1 MRALRTLVIA
11 VCCAACAVGAAA
23 RDVLIGQT
31 LDLSGVSSLGKDFS
45 SGLLTYFDAVNARGG
60 VKGRKLRLIQLDN
73 AGRAADALA
82 QTDKLFGEQDLDL
95 LIGPTSDGTLRA
107 IINAAR
113 LKGASLAIVGAPTGS
128 LAEPSSGGPSV
139 FSLRAN
145 YRDEARLLFDALNTF
160 AGNRVA
166 LVVGDGPDALSTA
179 LSARAEA
186 RARGITL
193 AFDGDANQWLKYSG
207 KRQLGAVIL
216 PGDAVGI
223 APGLQAARRDTP
235 HIPVFGF
242 STVDHRTL
250 QELAGTAARG
260 VMLAQVMPPPGKTMY
275 PFQREHRTLMK
286 QYRDEPPSQD
296 TLEGYVVVR
305 VVVAALERIEG
316 EPNSGKVLAALRGL
330 PTQEFGPLRVCLQMN
345 NDEQRPRFVDLSAI
359 SSRGGLIE

>member
-1 MRALRTLVIA
+1 MWALRTLVMA
-11 VCCAACAVGAAA
+11 FCCAACTVGAAA

-31 LDLSGVSSLGKDFS
+31 LDLSGASSLGKDFS

-73 AGRAADALA
+73 AGRAADAVT
-82 QTDKLFGEQDLDL
+82 QIDKLTSEQDLDL

-128 LAEPSSGGPSV
+128 LAEPSSDGPRV
-139 FSLRAN
+139 FSVRAT

-166 LVVGDGPDALSTA
+166 LVVGDGPDSQGTA
-179 LSARAEA
+179 LAVRAEA

-193 AFDGDANQWLKYSG
+193 AFDGEASQWLKYSG
-207 KRQLGAVIL
+207 KERLGAAIL
-216 PGDAVGI
+216 AGDAVGV
-223 APGLQAARRDTP
+223 APGLQAARRDSP

-275 PFQREHRTLMK
+275 PFQREHRALMK
-286 QYRDEPPSQD
+286 QYRDEPPSQH
-296 TLEGYVVVR
+296 TLEGYVVGR
-305 VVVAALERIEG
+305 VIVAALERIEG
-316 EPNSGKVLAALRGL
+316 EPNSSKVLAALRSL
-330 PTQEFGPLRVCLQMN
+330 PTQEFGPLRVRLQMS